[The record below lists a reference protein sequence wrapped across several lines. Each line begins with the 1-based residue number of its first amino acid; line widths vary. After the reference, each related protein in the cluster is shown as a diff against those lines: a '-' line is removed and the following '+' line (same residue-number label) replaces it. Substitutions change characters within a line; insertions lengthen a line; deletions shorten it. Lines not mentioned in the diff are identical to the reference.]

1 LLWLKNTVGWFW
13 IKEQS
18 VSLSDFQVTIG
29 EHTKFYPFLNQESR
43 VSGSE
48 TRTFLEV
55 GRSANGVVYFEQ
67 EDSWGGCFPTV
78 KNGLVRIRV
87 RVKDVFGKVHQARFS
102 IPSVSLE
109 HARKYNPDFGKTLA
123 QLYQKPLPFDLAL
136 QAAPIKRNGVPS

>member
-1 LLWLKNTVGWFW
+1 LLWLTNTVEWFW

-18 VSLSDFQVTIG
+18 VSLSDFQVIIG

-43 VSGSE
+43 VSVSE

-78 KNGLVRIRV
+78 KKWSREGL
-87 RVKDVFGKVHQARFS
+87 G
-102 IPSVSLE
+102 
-109 HARKYNPDFGKTLA
+109 
-123 QLYQKPLPFDLAL
+123 
-136 QAAPIKRNGVPS
+136 